1 MAESVLLDALAK
13 VTDCIPRLLTSKI
26 GMVVCDRE
34 KWIASSAIEEIKHQI
49 VIGESIKPG
58 AAVYDAMQ
66 KNRRVVV
73 EVAKEV
79 YGIPYIAVSIP
90 IVENGVI
97 VGAAAIHESLER
109 KQVLQETANHL
120 SDAAN
125 VMSEAMQSILL
136 QAKQMTATSHSLKDL
151 VNIAHQEV
159 SQTDSVISF
168 IKNVAS
174 ETNLLGLNAAIE
186 AARVGE
192 QGRGFGVVATEVR
205 KLAVN
210 SADSAAEITQTLL
223 QISQSIGR
231 INSEIETVDSVNLKQ
246 SDTIEHIAGKSKE
259 LQDIA
264 KRLAEIAAGL
274 NKDKD

>member
-1 MAESVLLDALAK
+1 MVESVLLNALAQ
-13 VTDCIPRLLTSKI
+13 VVGYIPKLLTSKI

-34 KWIASSAIEEIKHQI
+34 KWIASSAIDEIKQQI
-49 VIGESIKPG
+49 VIGEPIKLG
-58 AAVYDAMQ
+58 SAAYDAMQ
-66 KNRRVVV
+66 KNHRVVV

-90 IVENGVI
+90 IVENGVV

-109 KQVLQETANHL
+109 KQVLQETANNL
-120 SDAAN
+120 FDAAN
-125 VMSEAMQSILL
+125 MMSEAMQAISS
-136 QAKQMTATSHSLKDL
+136 QAKQLSIASHSLKDL
-151 VNIAHQEV
+151 VSIANQEV
-159 SQTDSVISF
+159 SETDSVISF

-210 SADSAAEITQTLL
+210 SASSATEITQTLL
-223 QISQSIGR
+223 QISESIGR
-231 INSEIETVDSVNLKQ
+231 INNEIEIVDSVNRKQ
-246 SDTIEHIAGKSKE
+246 ADTIENIAGQSKE

-274 NKDKD
+274 NKDND

>member
-1 MAESVLLDALAK
+1 MAESVLLNAFVSVVD
-13 VTDCIPRLLTSKI
+13 VIPKLLVSKI
-26 GMVVCDRE
+26 GMVVCDKE
-34 KWIASSAIEEIKHQI
+34 KWIASSAIEEIKRQI
-49 VIGESIKPG
+49 VIGDAIKPG
-58 AAVYDAMQ
+58 AAVHTAMQ

-90 IVENGVI
+90 IIDHGVV
-97 VGAAAIHESLER
+97 VGAVAIHESLER

-120 SDAAN
+120 SDAAD

-136 QAKQMTATSHSLKDL
+136 QAKQMTATSHNLRDL
-151 VNIAHQEV
+151 VNTAHKEV
-159 SQTDSVISF
+159 SETDSVISF

-205 KLAVN
+205 KLAEN
-210 SADSAAEITQTLL
+210 SATSATEITQTLT
-223 QISQSIGR
+223 QINASIAR
-231 INSEIETVDSVNLKQ
+231 INEEIEVVDSVNLKQ
-246 SDTIEHIAGKSKE
+246 SDTIENIAGKSKE

-264 KRLAEIAAGL
+264 QRLAAIAADL
-274 NKDKD
+274 NKENE

>member
-1 MAESVLLDALAK
+1 MAESVLLNALAQ
-13 VTDCIPRLLTSKI
+13 VASYIPKLLTSKI

-49 VIGESIKPG
+49 VIGEPIKPG
-58 AAVYDAMQ
+58 SAAYDAMQ

-90 IVENGVI
+90 IVENGVV

-109 KQVLQETANHL
+109 KQVLQETANNL

-125 VMSEAMQSILL
+125 MMSEAMQAISS
-136 QAKQMTATSHSLKDL
+136 QAKQLSIASHSLKDL
-151 VNIAHQEV
+151 VSIAHQEV

-210 SADSAAEITQTLL
+210 SANSATEITQTLL
-223 QISQSIGR
+223 QISASIGR
-231 INSEIETVDSVNLKQ
+231 INNEIEIVDSVNHKQ
-246 SDTIEHIAGKSKE
+246 SDTIENIAGQSKE

-274 NKDKD
+274 NKDDN

>member
-1 MAESVLLDALAK
+1 MAESVLLNALVQVASY
-13 VTDCIPRLLTSKI
+13 IPKLLTSKI

-34 KWIASSAIEEIKHQI
+34 KWIASSAIDEIKHQI
-49 VIGESIKPG
+49 VIGEPIKVG
-58 AAVYDAMQ
+58 SAAYDAMQ

-90 IVENGVI
+90 IVENGVV

-109 KQVLQETANHL
+109 KQVLQETANNL

-125 VMSEAMQSILL
+125 MMSEAMQAISS
-136 QAKQMTATSHSLKDL
+136 QAKQLSIASHSLKDL
-151 VNIAHQEV
+151 VSVAHQEV
-159 SQTDSVISF
+159 SETDSVISF

-210 SADSAAEITQTLL
+210 SANSATEITQTLL
-223 QISQSIGR
+223 QISASIGR
-231 INSEIETVDSVNLKQ
+231 INNEIEIVDSVNHKQ
-246 SDTIEHIAGKSKE
+246 SDTIENIAGKSKE

-274 NKDKD
+274 NKEHD

>member
-1 MAESVLLDALAK
+1 MAESVLLNALAQ
-13 VTDCIPRLLTSKI
+13 VVSYIPKLLTSKV

-34 KWIASSAIEEIKHQI
+34 KWIASSAINEIKHQI
-49 VIGESIKPG
+49 VIGQPIKAG
-58 AAVYDAMQ
+58 SAAYDAMQ

-90 IVENGVI
+90 IVENGVV
-97 VGAAAIHESLER
+97 VGAAAIHESLEC
-109 KQVLQETANHL
+109 KQVLQETANNL

-125 VMSEAMQSILL
+125 MMSEAMQAISS
-136 QAKQMTATSHSLKDL
+136 QAKQLSIASHSLKDL
-151 VNIAHQEV
+151 VSIANQEV
-159 SQTDSVISF
+159 SETDSIISF

-210 SADSAAEITQTLL
+210 SASSATEITKTLM
-223 QISQSIGR
+223 QISASIGR
-231 INSEIETVDSVNLKQ
+231 INNEIEIVDSVNHKQ
-246 SDTIEHIAGKSKE
+246 SDTIENIAGQSKE

-274 NKDKD
+274 NKDND

>member
-1 MAESVLLDALAK
+1 MAESVLLNALVQVASY
-13 VTDCIPRLLTSKI
+13 IPKLLTSKI

-34 KWIASSAIEEIKHQI
+34 KWIASSAIDEIKHQI
-49 VIGESIKPG
+49 VIGEPIKVG
-58 AAVYDAMQ
+58 SAAYDAMQ

-90 IVENGVI
+90 IVENGVV

-109 KQVLQETANHL
+109 KQVLQETANNL

-125 VMSEAMQSILL
+125 MMSEAMQAISS
-136 QAKQMTATSHSLKDL
+136 QAKQLSIASHSLKDL
-151 VNIAHQEV
+151 VSVAHQEV
-159 SQTDSVISF
+159 SETDSVISF

-210 SADSAAEITQTLL
+210 SANSATEITQTLL
-223 QISQSIGR
+223 QISASIGR
-231 INSEIETVDSVNLKQ
+231 INNEIEIVDSVNHKQ
-246 SDTIEHIAGKSKE
+246 SDTIENIAGKSKE

-264 KRLAEIAAGL
+264 KKLAEIAAGL
-274 NKDKD
+274 NKEHD

>member
-1 MAESVLLDALAK
+1 MAESVLLNALAQ
-13 VTDCIPRLLTSKI
+13 VASYIPKLLTSKI

-34 KWIASSAIEEIKHQI
+34 KWIASSAIDEIKHQI
-49 VIGESIKPG
+49 VIGEPIKPG
-58 AAVYDAMQ
+58 SAAYDAMQ

-90 IVENGVI
+90 IVENGVV

-109 KQVLQETANHL
+109 KQVLQETANNL

-125 VMSEAMQSILL
+125 MMSEAMQAISS
-136 QAKQMTATSHSLKDL
+136 QAKQLAIASHSLKDL
-151 VNIAHQEV
+151 VSIANQEV
-159 SQTDSVISF
+159 SETDSVISF

-210 SADSAAEITQTLL
+210 SANSATEITQTLL
-223 QISQSIGR
+223 QISESIGR
-231 INSEIETVDSVNLKQ
+231 INNEIELVDSVNHKQ
-246 SDTIEHIAGKSKE
+246 SDTIENIAGQSKE

-274 NKDKD
+274 NKDSD

>member
-1 MAESVLLDALAK
+1 MAESVLLNALVQVASY
-13 VTDCIPRLLTSKI
+13 IPKLLTSKI

-34 KWIASSAIEEIKHQI
+34 KWIASSAIDEIKHQI
-49 VIGESIKPG
+49 VIGEPIKVG
-58 AAVYDAMQ
+58 SAAYDAMQ

-73 EVAKEV
+73 EVAKGV

-90 IVENGVI
+90 IVENGVV

-109 KQVLQETANHL
+109 KQVLQETANNL

-125 VMSEAMQSILL
+125 MMSEAMQAISS
-136 QAKQMTATSHSLKDL
+136 QAKQLSIASHSLKDL
-151 VNIAHQEV
+151 VSVAHQEV
-159 SQTDSVISF
+159 SETDSVISF

-210 SADSAAEITQTLL
+210 SANSATEITQTLL
-223 QISQSIGR
+223 QISASIGR
-231 INSEIETVDSVNLKQ
+231 INNEIEIVDSVNHKQ
-246 SDTIEHIAGKSKE
+246 SDTIENIAGKSKE

-274 NKDKD
+274 NKEHD

>member
-1 MAESVLLDALAK
+1 MAESVLLNALVQVAGY
-13 VTDCIPRLLTSKI
+13 IPKLLTSKI

-34 KWIASSAIEEIKHQI
+34 KWIASSAIDEIKHQI
-49 VIGESIKPG
+49 VIGEPIKAG
-58 AAVYDAMQ
+58 SAAYDAMQ

-90 IVENGVI
+90 IVENGVV
-97 VGAAAIHESLER
+97 VGAVAIHESLER
-109 KQVLQETANHL
+109 KQVLQETANNL

-125 VMSEAMQSILL
+125 MMSEAMQAISS
-136 QAKQMTATSHSLKDL
+136 QAKQLSIASHSLKDL
-151 VNIAHQEV
+151 VSIANQEV
-159 SQTDSVISF
+159 SETDSIISF
-168 IKNVAS
+168 IKNIAS

-205 KLAVN
+205 KLAIN
-210 SADSAAEITQTLL
+210 SASSATEITQTLL
-223 QISQSIGR
+223 QISASIGR
-231 INSEIETVDSVNLKQ
+231 INNEIEIVDSVNHKQ
-246 SDTIEHIAGKSKE
+246 SDTIENIAGKSKE

-274 NKDKD
+274 NKEHD